1 MTKDVLI
8 SISGVQL
15 LEGDTNDVELITAG
29 DYYNKNGK
37 HYIRYEEIQEGVED
51 VIPVSYTHLYIVYKK
66 IEKYN
71 RITGE

>member
-29 DYYNKNGK
+29 AYYNKNGK
-37 HYIRYEEIQEGVED
+37 H
-51 VIPVSYTHLYIVYKK
+51 
-66 IEKYN
+66 
-71 RITGE
+71 